1 MQAGRKQTAR
11 CDPLASVGN
20 TCPGTAKG
28 GAGRRFGQACTNLN
42 VTELTDEQ
50 LAQLAAR
57 EGSDGPAFVA
67 ILDRFRQ
74 RVWSVCYRLMGNE
87 HDASDAAQEVF
98 VRLFVNRGKFEGR
111 SKYSTWVHG
120 VAVRTCL
127 GIRRGR
133 GRRQKHERVV
143 GDEHTAPE
151 ALARPEA
158 PAGLSL
164 DLVQILDTLD
174 EDDRALLLL
183 KYAEGYS
190 HEELAA
196 IFEIS
201 VSACKMRISRAR
213 EKIQKQFQ

>member
-1 MQAGRKQTAR
+1 M
-11 CDPLASVGN
+11 
-20 TCPGTAKG
+20 
-28 GAGRRFGQACTNLN
+28 N

-57 EGSDGPAFVA
+57 EGSDGPAFNA
-67 ILDRFRQ
+67 ILDRYRQ

-87 HDASDAAQEVF
+87 HDTSDAAQEVF
-98 VRLFVNRGKFEGR
+98 VRLFVNRARFEGR

-133 GRRQKHERVV
+133 GRREKHERVA

-151 ALARPEA
+151 ALARPEP

-213 EKIQKQFQ
+213 EKIQKQFQDREE

>member
-1 MQAGRKQTAR
+1 M
-11 CDPLASVGN
+11 
-20 TCPGTAKG
+20 
-28 GAGRRFGQACTNLN
+28 N

-67 ILDRFRQ
+67 ILERFRQ
-74 RVWSVCYRLMGNE
+74 RVWAVCYRLMGNE

-98 VRLFVNRGKFEGR
+98 VRLFVNRAKFEGR

-133 GRRQKHERVV
+133 GRRLKHEHVA
-143 GDEHTAPE
+143 GDETTVPE
-151 ALARPEA
+151 AVARTTA

-164 DLVQILDTLD
+164 DLEQILDTLG

-183 KYAEGYS
+183 KYSEGYS

-213 EKIQKQFQ
+213 DKIQEQFPDREE

>member
-1 MQAGRKQTAR
+1 
-11 CDPLASVGN
+11 
-20 TCPGTAKG
+20 
-28 GAGRRFGQACTNLN
+28 LN

-50 LAQLAAR
+50 LAALAAR

-67 ILDRFRQ
+67 IVERYRQ
-74 RVWSVCYRLMGNE
+74 RVWSVCYRLMGDE

-120 VAVRTCL
+120 VALRTCL
-127 GIRRGR
+127 SIRRGR
-133 GRRQKHERVV
+133 GRRQKHERTVS
-143 GDEHTAPE
+143 DETASAE
-151 ALARPEA
+151 ATARPEP

-164 DLVQILDTLD
+164 DLTQILDTLD

-213 EKIQKQFQ
+213 EKIQQQYQDPGD